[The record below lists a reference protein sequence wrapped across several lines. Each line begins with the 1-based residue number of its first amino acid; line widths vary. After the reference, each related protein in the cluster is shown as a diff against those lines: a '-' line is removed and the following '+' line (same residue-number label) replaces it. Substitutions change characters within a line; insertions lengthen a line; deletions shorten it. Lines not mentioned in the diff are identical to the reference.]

1 LLLKPHPDCPTS
13 CPFPSFSGIIKD
25 VTSKQGEQ
33 TMTINEK
40 SWRERIKQKMG
51 EVGHWLNQR
60 RQQDLP
66 YVAYGTIAGMTVWPL
81 VEAAAATG
89 QVAPVIG
96 ALYATAAGV
105 GTNLIANQLEK
116 WKDQAD
122 PPTEEEIATWV
133 QQNVAENAELRQGL
147 DALIEKLEVIPQA
160 QAALPDADREWFLQ
174 TLQAELQNLGSRL
187 DLQAIL
193 MGSGAIAQG
202 DGAKAL
208 GQEAMDASGAR
219 GSGSF
224 VTGGV
229 ETGRDFAGRDN
240 INIRVG
246 DGGQVVFSQQPDD
259 ALEFD
264 ATTALGRYL
273 THVIAH
279 NRYLQLQGVHSGGR
293 LVHIELAQIYVTLR
307 TTQQRTVAA
316 EERWLADEAGF
327 VPGERRR
334 HALPERETVTE
345 TVIVSVNEALA
356 AHRRLVV
363 LGDPGSGKTTLLRYL
378 ALLYAR
384 ALHEQ
389 SASVPERLG
398 LDEVGLL
405 PVLLPLRQLGSFLK
419 RHAEES
425 TEGHRLLLD
434 FLRQHLQNERID
446 VPADFFD
453 AYLNNGQA
461 VILLDG
467 MDEVA
472 GADMRRRVARLIEAF
487 TRAYPDCRFVVTS
500 RIKGYTDAAR
510 LGEAYATTTVQDFT
524 MADVERFLSYWHRLV
539 YISQMGAGSPADY
552 AAQRQTE
559 QLVSAIRANERIRE
573 LAINPL
579 LLTVIALVHRDR
591 VKLPDRR
598 AELYDEAIAVL
609 LGKWDEARGV
619 LPEQPILPNRPFDTT
634 DRRLMLQN
642 VALHMHEQ
650 QQKEIEVEALQD
662 LLYRL
667 FEPLVAGEGLADKA
681 VQRFLHLIEERT
693 GLLVARGDGVY
704 TFSHLTFQEYLAA
717 LAVAARDDYV
727 SYTLARSGDSW
738 WREVVLLAAGHLSML
753 SKERTSR
760 LIAAIG
766 EHRQEP
772 ARYHNLVLA
781 AECVRDVGEG
791 RVDPEVANAVTDRL
805 RAGLETSPSVLARWF
820 KLKQA
825 RADWVEQRSS
835 AMNALVRAGAG
846 YWTQPYGEPEWVEI
860 PAGEFTMGSEQGTGD
875 EKPVHRVD
883 LPTYAIARVPIT
895 NAQYRLFVEAT
906 DHQPPKH
913 WPDGRIPK
921 DLESHPVVE
930 VTWHDA
936 IAYCQWLS
944 QVTGKTITL
953 PSEAEWEKAARGDK
967 DTRDYPWGDTF
978 DRLRCNTSE
987 LGIGTTT
994 PVGIFPD
1001 GASPYGVLD
1010 MSGNV
1015 WEWTRSISANY
1026 PYQPNDDREALT
1038 GDGRRVVRG
1047 GSFYYGRNDARAA
1060 YRSFTSPGARIGSS
1074 GFRVGLVLRS
1084 PSHQSDP

>member
-1 LLLKPHPDCPTS
+1 MTFKTENWRDRIGQKV
-13 CPFPSFSGIIKD
+13 SGL
-25 VTSKQGEQ
+25 
-33 TMTINEK
+33 
-40 SWRERIKQKMG
+40 
-51 EVGHWLNQR
+51 GHWLKR
-60 RQQDLP
+60 RQQEDLP

-81 VEAAAATG
+81 VEAAVVTG

-96 ALYATAAGV
+96 ALYATAAGL

-116 WKDQAD
+116 WKDQAN
-122 PPTEEEIATWV
+122 PPTEAEVTAWI
-133 QQNVAENAELRQGL
+133 QQNVAENSELRQGL
-147 DALIEKLEVIPQA
+147 DTLIEKLEVIPQA
-160 QAALPDADREWFLQ
+160 QAALPDADKDWFLQ
-174 TLQAELQNLGSRL
+174 TLQAELQQLGSQL

-193 MGSGAIAQG
+193 VGSGAIAQG

-229 ETGRDFAGRDN
+229 EAGRDVAGRDN

-246 DGGQVVFSQQPDD
+246 DGGQVIFGQQPDD

-334 HALPERETVTE
+334 HFSTDRETMTE

-378 ALLYAR
+378 TLLYAR

-405 PVLLPLRQLGSFLK
+405 PVLLPLRQLGAFLK

-446 VPADFFD
+446 VPPDFFD

-472 GADMRRRVARLIEAF
+472 GTDMRRRVARLIEAF

-539 YISQMGAGSPADY
+539 YTSQMGAGSPADY

-634 DRRLMLQN
+634 DRRLMLQS

-681 VQRFLHLIEERT
+681 VRRFLHLIEERT

-738 WREVVLLAAGHLSML
+738 WREVILLAAGHLSMQ

-760 LIAAIG
+760 LIAAIADYK
-766 EHRQEP
+766 REP
-772 ARYHNLVLA
+772 VRYHNLVLA
-781 AECVRDVGEG
+781 SECIRDVGQG
-791 RVDPEVANAVTDRL
+791 RIDQDVAAVISRQLRIDLEVKPNHSGWRRL
-805 RAGLETSPSVLARWF
+805 F
-820 KLKQA
+820 KKEEQLTKE
-825 RADWVEQRSS
+825 WVEQRSA

-846 YWTQPYGEPEWVEI
+846 YWTQPHGEPEWIEI
-860 PAGEFTMGSEQGTGD
+860 PASEFAMGSEQVEDD
-875 EKPVHRVD
+875 EKPVHRVY

-967 DTRDYPWGDTF
+967 DRRAYPWGDTF

-987 LGIGTTT
+987 LGIGATT

-1001 GASPYGVLD
+1001 GVSPYGVLD

-1015 WEWTRSISANY
+1015 WEWTRSVYADY
-1026 PYQPNDDREALT
+1026 PYQPDDGREALV

-1047 GSFYYGRNDARAA
+1047 GSFLDPRLNARAA
-1060 YRSFTSPGARIGSS
+1060 ARGNLAPDSRLDVD
-1074 GFRVGLVLRS
+1074 GFRVVLVLRS
-1084 PSHQSDP
+1084 PSHQDDH